1 MLDVD
6 HFKQFND
13 KHGHDVGDEVLRM
26 VSSHIDRVGSG
37 GTAYRY
43 GGEEFCVV
51 FPRKSLE
58 EAAAALDAVRAQISD
73 YRMSIRDRSLRPVR
87 SREGARRRGATRLG
101 SSQVAVTISAGVAER
116 SEDCPKPDEVVMYA
130 DKMLYRAKKA
140 GRNRV
145 VY

>member
-1 MLDVD
+1 
-6 HFKQFND
+6 
-13 KHGHDVGDEVLRM
+13 
-26 VSSHIDRVGSG
+26 
-37 GTAYRY
+37 
-43 GGEEFCVV
+43 
-51 FPRKSLE
+51 
-58 EAAAALDAVRAQISD
+58 
-73 YRMSIRDRSLRPVR
+73 MSIRDRRLRPVR
-87 SREGARRRGATRLG
+87 SREGVRRRGATRLG